1 MRFLSTD
8 VSSYHQRSPEKC
20 LQVAEKRKKEV
31 YGIITTE
38 IPSILTIFL
47 IDVRTPGYRGQGN
60 AETDRDLTRGEVYA
74 TLLMEL
80 KMRQ

>member
-1 MRFLSTD
+1 MCPLTTRD
-8 VSSYHQRSPEKC
+8 PQRSASRW
-20 LQVAEKRKKEV
+20 QRKRKKEV